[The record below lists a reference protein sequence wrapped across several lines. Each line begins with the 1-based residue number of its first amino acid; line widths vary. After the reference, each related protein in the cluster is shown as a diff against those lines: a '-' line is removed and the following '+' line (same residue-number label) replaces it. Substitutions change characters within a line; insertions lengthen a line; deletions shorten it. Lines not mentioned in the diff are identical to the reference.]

1 MKPRYAIYYVP
12 DENSPLGDFGAHW
25 LGWDINRA
33 LEADLL
39 PLAGVNAEK
48 RRKLIEHA
56 APYGFHATLKAPF
69 FLAPPAVEN
78 DLLRDAARLAQIFSS
93 PPDFPLKLTHLGRFL
108 ALTPTASQPGVDSL
122 AACCVTELDAL
133 RAPLTAHDRE
143 RRRPEKLSR
152 KQTKLLD
159 QWGYPF
165 VLDEYRFH
173 LTLTGALS
181 EDACIRI
188 APLIA
193 RELDVILSTTVAL
206 DAITVVRQD
215 LTGAPFR
222 VLERLPLRSNKE
234 ASKAL

>member
-12 DENSPLGDFGAHW
+12 DPRTHLGNFGAHW

-33 LEADLL
+33 IEADLH
-39 PLAGVNAEK
+39 PLAGVGVDE
-48 RRKLIEHA
+48 RRELVA
-56 APYGFHATLKAPF
+56 PPAPYGFHATLKAPF
-69 FLAPPAVEN
+69 FLAPPFVET
-78 DLLRDAARLAQIFSS
+78 DLLRAAEKLAQTLLA
-93 PPDFPLKLTHLGRFL
+93 PPTFTLELTQLGRFL
-108 ALTPTASQPGVDSL
+108 ALTPAGSQPGIDAL
-122 AACCVTELDAL
+122 AVRCVTELDAF
-133 RAPLTAHDRE
+133 RAPLTAGDRE
-143 RRRPEKLSR
+143 RRRPETLSR
-152 KQTKLLD
+152 KQTQLLD

-215 LTGAPFR
+215 HTGAPFR

-234 ASKAL
+234 ASKSL

>member
-12 DENSPLGDFGAHW
+12 DENSPLGEFGAHW

-39 PLAGVNAEK
+39 PLAGVNAEE
-48 RRKLIEHA
+48 RLKLIEHA

-69 FLAPPAVEN
+69 FLAPQAVEN
-78 DLLRDAARLAQIFSS
+78 DLLHDAAKLAQIFSS
-93 PPDFPLKLTHLGRFL
+93 PPGFSLKLTHLGRFL
-108 ALTPTASQPGVDSL
+108 ALTPTASQPGIDGL

-133 RAPLTAHDRE
+133 RAPLAARDRE

-152 KQTKLLD
+152 KQTELLD

-165 VLDEYRFH
+165 VLEEYRFH
-173 LTLTGALS
+173 LTLTGPLS
-181 EDACIRI
+181 DDARIRV
-188 APLIA
+188 ASLIA
-193 RELDVILSTTVAL
+193 NELDAVLTQTITL

-215 LTGAPFR
+215 RTNAPFR
-222 VLERLPLRSNKE
+222 LLERLPLRSNKE
-234 ASKAL
+234 AS